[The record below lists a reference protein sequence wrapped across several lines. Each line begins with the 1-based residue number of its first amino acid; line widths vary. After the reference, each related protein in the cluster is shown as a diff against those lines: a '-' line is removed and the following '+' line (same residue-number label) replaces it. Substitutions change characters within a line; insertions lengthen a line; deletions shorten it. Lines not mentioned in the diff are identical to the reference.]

1 MADQLFLFSRM
12 PDPSSLRL
20 VRDCPGATVVLVGPA
35 VLSDSSHFEGRT
47 VFILTEELPLW
58 DDHLIADGY
67 TEISAEQLIPMLL
80 SHKVFSL

>member
-1 MADQLFLFSRM
+1 MAEQLFLFSRL

-20 VRDCPGATVVLVGPA
+20 VRDCEGAAVVLVGPA
-35 VLSDSSHFEGRT
+35 VLADPAVFEGRT

-58 DDHLIADGY
+58 DDQLISSEY

-80 SHKVFSL
+80 ASKVFSL